1 MCGITGLISKHPLKP
16 TDVETVNTM
25 NNALYHRGPDSMGLF
40 QDKNIILAMR
50 RLKIIDLS
58 GGDQPLYNEDGSLIL
73 VVNGEI
79 YNHVELR
86 RDLESRGHR
95 FKTHS
100 DCETILHLYE
110 ESGEGC
116 LQNLRGM
123 FAFALFDKKN
133 KKVFIARDRLSEKP
147 LYYYQKEE
155 KIVFSSEM
163 KSLLLSLRGK
173 NPAIDPESLNMFFHY
188 QYVPEPLTCI
198 DGVKKLP
205 AAHYILINLKD
216 FSFHL
221 KKYWDFED
229 VKPVTGNPT
238 VLIRDAFDELSG
250 KIIRADVPVG
260 IALSG
265 GIDSSAIAVMAAK
278 HYPDKM
284 HAFSVGYPGRPQN
297 DERSMAQTLSE
308 KLGLAYHEVEL
319 KTEDMVNSFP
329 EMVYYMDDPIADIA
343 AFGYY
348 SVNKLARR
356 HNIPVI
362 LSGIGG
368 DELFWGYLEVTT
380 AVKKNLQKREAF
392 SGGDSR
398 ALITFIKNTYIDIK
412 NIGERQQTVTAILSL
427 INTFRNIGLKYRMLS
442 SNPDTYIFPEDML
455 GFLSAFKYLEALYT
469 DDFKSRIHEEKL
481 YSFFTDKDWD
491 DIPIK
496 VCKFLYQTWL
506 YSNCVALGDRMSM
519 ASSIELRLPFLD
531 YQFVELVMG
540 LRKTYKDDYKLGY
553 KKWFIDAMAG
563 IIPKEVMERS
573 KRGFTPPVKNWYKGV
588 AERYGTLCY
597 DGYLVS
603 NGIMRRENIVSLLSR
618 SIHKGKDLFF
628 TYKIVLMELWC
639 RIFILGE
646 DYKRLAIKPNAG

>member
-1 MCGITGLISKHPLKP
+1 MCGITGLISKNPLKP
-16 TDVETVNTM
+16 ADVETTNTM
-25 NNALYHRGPDSMGLF
+25 NNALYHRGPDSMGVF
-40 QDKNIILAMR
+40 QDTNLILAMR

-58 GGDQPLYNEDGSLIL
+58 GGDQPLYNEDSSLIL

-79 YNHVELR
+79 YNHIELR
-86 RDLESRGHR
+86 KDLENRGHK

-110 ESGEGC
+110 ESGEEC
-116 LQNLRGM
+116 LKSLRGM
-123 FAFALFDKKN
+123 FAFALFDKNRN
-133 KKVFIARDRLSEKP
+133 KVLIARDRLSEKP
-147 LYYYQKEE
+147 LYYYQREE
-155 KIVFSSEM
+155 KIAFSSEM
-163 KSLLLSLRGK
+163 KSLLLYLRGK
-173 NPAIDPESLNMFFHY
+173 SPAIDPESLNMFFHY

-205 AAHYILINLKD
+205 AAHYITIYLKD

-229 VKPVTGNPT
+229 VKPVTGDPT
-238 VLIRDAFDELSG
+238 VLIRDAFDDLS
-250 KIIRADVPVG
+250 KMIIRADVPVG

-265 GIDSSAIAVMAAK
+265 GIDSSAIAVLAAK

-297 DERSMAQTLSE
+297 DERSMAQSLSE
-308 KLGLAYHEVEL
+308 KLGLAYHEIEL

-348 SVNKLARR
+348 SVNKLARK

-368 DELFWGYLEVTT
+368 DELFWGYLWAST
-380 AVKKNLQKREAF
+380 AVKKNLQKREAA
-392 SGGDSR
+392 SGEEGV
-398 ALITFIKNTYIDIK
+398 LISLLKNTFTDIK
-412 NIGERQQTVTAILSL
+412 NIGERQQIVSALFSV
-427 INTFRNIGLKYRMLS
+427 INSFKNIGFKYKMMS
-442 SNPDTYIFPEDML
+442 SNPDTYILYEDIPD
-455 GFLSAFKYLEALYT
+455 FLSAFNYLQTLYT
-469 DDFKSRIHEEKL
+469 DDFRSRVHEEQL

-491 DIPIK
+491 EVQIK

-531 YQFVELVMG
+531 YQFVELIMG

-553 KKWFIDAMAG
+553 KKWFIDAMDG
-563 IIPKEVMERS
+563 IIPPEVLTRR
-573 KRGFTPPVKNWYKGV
+573 KRGFTPPVHNWYKGV
-588 AERYGTLCY
+588 AERYGKLCY
-597 DGYLVS
+597 EGYLVS
-603 NGIMRRENIVSLLSR
+603 NGIMKREKIVELLNR
-618 SIHKGKDLFF
+618 TINEGKDLFF
-628 TYKIVLMELWC
+628 SYKIVLMELWC

-646 DYKRLAIKPNAG
+646 DYKNYITT